1 MRRLSI
7 LGICLA
13 TVCSTAALSTSAAS
27 AAPGWWAC
35 QRAVPVNSG
44 HYSDKL
50 CTAAV
55 ESGGKYELVP
65 GVGKGKGFKGKGNQ
79 AVLHI
84 VVPGV
89 GDTKV
94 ECGGVKDSG
103 NVAAPNRELRV
114 TLAFSKC
121 VLMGSPCANFSTPSL
136 AGELGWLDKEAGE
149 VGIALSN
156 ESAPGSGSIAQ
167 IECPGLLGVRI
178 HGAFIGVQKG
188 DIHEISKVTTVTYI
202 VGSFLGEPSPGY
214 QPIVNQP
221 AFEEGPVGVLLS
233 ELNDAETHEEWAP
246 EGGLASGLEVNGPP
260 AHQGILIKGET
271 LLIQ

>member
-1 MRRLSI
+1 MRRLAI
-7 LGICLA
+7 LGTCLA
-13 TVCSTAALSTSAAS
+13 TVCAAFALSTSAAS

-50 CTAAV
+50 CSTAV
-55 ESGGKYELVP
+55 ESGGKYELVA
-65 GVGKGKGFKGKGNQ
+65 GVGKGKGFKGKSSQ

-84 VVPGV
+84 VIPGV
-89 GDTKV
+89 GDAKV

-114 TLAFSKC
+114 VLAFSKC
-121 VLMGSPCANFSTPSL
+121 VSLGSPCVSFSTAPL

-149 VGIALSN
+149 VGISLSN
-156 ESAPGSGSIAQ
+156 EAAPGSGLIAQ
-167 IECPGLLGVRI
+167 IECPGLVKVRI

-188 DIHEISKVTTVTYI
+188 DIHELSKVTAVKYV
-202 VGSFLGEPSPGY
+202 VGNFIGEPAPGY

-246 EGGLASGLEVNGPP
+246 EGGLPSGLEANGPP
-260 AHQGILIKGET
+260 ANQGILIKGET